1 MTNSIKY
8 IRGLFYW
15 LYIKK
20 KKKLINYTQYNNM
33 Q

>member
-1 MTNSIKY
+1 MKNSIKY
-8 IRGLFYW
+8 IKGLFYW

-20 KKKLINYTQYNNM
+20 KKLIKYTKYNDM

>member
-1 MTNSIKY
+1 MKNFVKY

-15 LYIKK
+15 LYIFL
-20 KKKLINYTQYNNM
+20 KKLIKYTKYNDM